1 MQSVNKDVTGLATNG
16 EQKYEGENLFFPFQ
30 LAIRQLYFVQ
40 AKMDTRDIV
49 LKLLEQK

>member
-1 MQSVNKDVTGLATNG
+1 MQCLNKDVTGLATSG
-16 EQKYEGENLFFPFQ
+16 DQKCEGGNLFFPFQ

-40 AKMDTRDIV
+40 AKIDTRHIV